1 LTGNGAGIVYSG
13 EEIFVPVVAFFY

>member
-1 LTGNGAGIVYSG
+1 LTGNGAGLVYSG